1 MRPGVSNPPLSFKQ
15 VSSVVESTKAKIA
28 LWVGAVSAGKTIAS
42 LFAFLFAVRL
52 CKGTGLIIIVGKTLQ
67 TIERNILA
75 PLMDDRLFGELSKQI
90 VHTKGSGTAV
100 ILGREVHL
108 VGANDSRSEEKIR
121 GSTVEL
127 AYVDEATLLPPGF
140 WEMLVSRLRVAGAR
154 LLATTNPGSTRHWLR
169 LDWILQAAAKNMV
182 VFHFTMDDNPQYF
195 EGGDPGPAYIADMKA
210 SYTGVFYD
218 RMIKGLWT
226 NAEGAIYDM
235 WDPTRHV
242 IPWER
247 LPPIKRVLCASID
260 YGTQHATSVGILG
273 LGYDRKLYLMDEL
286 RIDVAVNEL
295 RQSPSQQSKTVRDW
309 LKTQHHPEQ
318 LALVP
323 EWVIVDTAAAD
334 FRQELY
340 VDGLA
345 TQGAKKDVAY
355 GIGIVS
361 SLLHKGMLVVTD
373 RCTGVINE
381 VTDYVW
387 DPKATERGVDEPIKR
402 ADDSLDMFRYA
413 VTTTESLW
421 RGELA
426 A

>member
-1 MRPGVSNPPLSFKQ
+1 VIPPPLSHKQ
-15 VSSVVESTKAKIA
+15 ISSVVESTKAKIA

-90 VHTKGSGTAV
+90 VHTKGSGVAL
-100 ILGREVHL
+100 ILGKEVHL

-169 LDWILQAAAKNMV
+169 LEWILNAAAKNML

-210 SYTGVFYD
+210 SYSGVFYD

-226 NAEGAIYDM
+226 NAEGAVYDM

-242 IPWER
+242 IRWED
-247 LPPIKRVLCASID
+247 LPPLKRMLCASID
-260 YGTQHATSVGILG
+260 FGTQHPTAVLLLG
-273 LGYDRKLYLMDEL
+273 LGYDRKLYFVDEL
-286 RIDVAVNEL
+286 RIDVAVNQL

-309 LKTQHHPEQ
+309 LNKPHHPEQ
-318 LALVP
+318 LNLRP
-323 EWVIVDTAAAD
+323 EWVIVDSAAAD
-334 FRQELY
+334 FRQELFH
-340 VDGLA
+340 DGLA
-345 TQGAKKDVAY
+345 TQGAKKDVMY
-355 GIGIVS
+355 GIGLVS
-361 SLLHKGMLVVTD
+361 SLLARDQLAVTD
-373 RCTGVINE
+373 RCKGWIDE

-387 DPKATERGVDEPIKR
+387 DTKASERGEDKPNKDK
-402 ADDSLDMFRYA
+402 AKDDSLDTGRYA
-413 VTTTESLW
+413 LATTEAIW
-421 RGELA
+421 RNELTA
-426 A
+426 

>member
-1 MRPGVSNPPLSFKQ
+1 MSPPPLSAKQ
-15 VSSVVESTKAKIA
+15 VSSVVESTAAKIA

-42 LFAFLFAVRL
+42 LFAFLFAVRMT
-52 CKGTGLIIIVGKTLQ
+52 KGTGLIIIVGKTLQ

-75 PLMDDRLFGELSKQI
+75 PLMDDRLFGELSRQI
-90 VHTKGSGTAV
+90 VHTKGSGVAL
-100 ILGREVHL
+100 ILGKEVHL

-169 LDWILQAAAKNMV
+169 LEWILNAATKNMT

-210 SYTGVFYD
+210 SFTGVFYD

-226 NAEGAIYDM
+226 NAEGAVYDM

-242 IPWER
+242 IRWED
-247 LPPIKRVLCASID
+247 LPPLKRMLCASID
-260 YGTQHATSVGILG
+260 FGTQHPTAVILLG
-273 LGYDRKLYLMDEL
+273 LGYDRKLYFVDEL
-286 RIDVAVNEL
+286 RIEAATNQL

-309 LKTQHHPEQ
+309 LNKPHHPEQ
-318 LALVP
+318 HHLKP
-323 EWVIVDTAAAD
+323 EWVIVDSAAAD
-334 FRQELY
+334 FRQELFH
-340 VDGLA
+340 DGLA
-345 TQGAKKDVAY
+345 TQGAKKDVMY
-355 GIGIVS
+355 GIGLVS
-361 SLLHKGMLVVTD
+361 SLLARGQLLVTD
-373 RCTGVINE
+373 RCQGWIDE

-387 DPKATERGVDEPIKR
+387 DTKASERGEDKPDKDK
-402 ADDSLDMFRYA
+402 AKDDSMDTGRYA
-413 VTTTESLW
+413 LATTEAIW
-421 RGELA
+421 RNELT
-426 A
+426 

>member
-1 MRPGVSNPPLSFKQ
+1 MDKPPLSYKQ
-15 VSSVVESTKAKIA
+15 VASIVESGQKKIA

-42 LFAFLFAVRL
+42 LFAFLIAVKATR
-52 CKGTGLIIIVGKTLQ
+52 GAGLILIVGKTLQ
-67 TIERNILA
+67 TIERNILD
-75 PLMDDRLFGELSKQI
+75 PLMDARLFGIFSRHV

-100 ILGREVHL
+100 IMGRTVHL

-140 WEMLVSRLRVAGAR
+140 WEMLISRLRVPGAR

-169 LDWILQAAAKNMV
+169 LDWILQAAQKNMI
-182 VFHFTMDDNPQYF
+182 VFHFTMDDNPSLT
-195 EGGDPGPAYIADMKA
+195 DDYITDMKA
-210 SYTGVFYD
+210 SFAGVFYD

-235 WDPTRHV
+235 WDTTKHV
-242 IPWER
+242 IPWES
-247 LPPIKRVLCASID
+247 LPPIQRVLCTAID
-260 YGTQHATSVGILG
+260 YGTQHATSAIMLG
-273 LGYDRKLYLMDEL
+273 LGYDRRLYMMDEL
-286 RIDVAVNEL
+286 RIDVAVNSL
-295 RQSPSQQSKTVRDW
+295 RQSPSQQSKTVREW
-309 LKTQHHPEQ
+309 LKQPHHPEQ
-318 LALVP
+318 HHLVP
-323 EWVIVDTAAAD
+323 EWVVVDTAAAD

-361 SLLHKGMLVVTD
+361 SLLHKGLLLVTD
-373 RCTGVINE
+373 RCTGWNAE

-387 DPKATERGVDEPIKR
+387 DPKATERGVDEPLKVK
-402 ADDSLDMFRYA
+402 DDSMDAGRYA
-413 VTTTESLW
+413 VVTTESLW
-421 RGELA
+421 RGQLAEPALA

>member
-1 MRPGVSNPPLSFKQ
+1 MTPPPLSHKQ
-15 VSSVVESTKAKIA
+15 VSSVVESTRAKIA

-52 CKGTGLIIIVGKTLQ
+52 CKSTGLIIIVGKTLQ

-75 PLMDDRLFGELSKQI
+75 PLMDDRLFGELSRQV
-90 VHTKGSGTAV
+90 VHTKGSGVAL
-100 ILGREVHL
+100 ILGKEVHL

-169 LDWILQAAAKNMV
+169 LEWILNAAQKNMT

-226 NAEGAIYDM
+226 NAEGAVYDM

-242 IPWER
+242 IRWED
-247 LPPIKRVLCASID
+247 LPPLRRMLCASID
-260 YGTQHATSVGILG
+260 FGTQHPTAVILLG
-273 LGYDRKLYLMDEL
+273 LGYDRKLYFVDEL
-286 RIDVAVNEL
+286 RIEAATNQL

-309 LKTQHHPEQ
+309 LNKSHHPEQ
-318 LALVP
+318 HHLKP
-323 EWVIVDTAAAD
+323 EWVIVDSAAAD
-334 FRQELY
+334 FRQELFH
-340 VDGLA
+340 DGLA
-345 TQGAKKDVAY
+345 TQGAKKDVMY
-355 GIGIVS
+355 GIGLVS
-361 SLLHKGMLVVTD
+361 SLLARDLLKVTD
-373 RCTGVINE
+373 RCQGWIDE

-387 DPKATERGVDEPIKR
+387 DTKASERGEDKPNKDK
-402 ADDSLDMFRYA
+402 AKDDSLDTGRYA
-413 VTTTESLW
+413 LATTEAIW
-421 RGELA
+421 RNELTA
-426 A
+426 

>member
-1 MRPGVSNPPLSFKQ
+1 MDKPPLSYKQ
-15 VSSVVESTKAKIA
+15 VASIVESGQKKIA

-42 LFAFLFAVRL
+42 LFAFLIAVKATR
-52 CKGTGLIIIVGKTLQ
+52 GAGLILIVGKTLQ
-67 TIERNILA
+67 TIERNILD
-75 PLMDDRLFGELSKQI
+75 PLMDPRLFGVFSQHV

-100 ILGREVHL
+100 IMGRTVHL

-140 WEMLVSRLRVAGAR
+140 WEMLISRLRVPGAR

-169 LDWILQAAAKNMV
+169 LDWILQAAQKNMV
-182 VFHFTMDDNPQYF
+182 VFHFTMDDNPSLT
-195 EGGDPGPAYIADMKA
+195 DDYIADMKA
-210 SYTGVFYD
+210 SFAGVFYD

-235 WDPTRHV
+235 WDTAKHV
-242 IPWER
+242 VPWEK
-247 LPPIKRVLCASID
+247 LPPMQRVLAVGVD
-260 YGTQHATSVGILG
+260 FGTQHATSAIMLG
-273 LGYDRKLYLMDEL
+273 LGYDRRLYMMDEL
-286 RIDVAVNEL
+286 RIDVAENSL
-295 RQSPSQQSKTVRDW
+295 RKSPSQQSKMLRDW
-309 LKTQHHPEQ
+309 LKQPHHPEQ
-318 LALVP
+318 HHLVP

-361 SLLHKGMLVVTD
+361 SLLHKGLLIVSD
-373 RCTGVINE
+373 RCTGWNNE

-387 DPKATERGVDEPIKR
+387 DPKATERGVDEPLKTK
-402 ADDSLDMFRYA
+402 DDSMDAGRYG
-413 VTTTESLW
+413 VVTTESLW
-421 RGELA
+421 RGQLLETIA